1 MKPFFKKISVIL
13 IISVL
18 LTGIVSFI
26 SLKALH
32 KSSFYK
38 PSFLVNKVKQ
48 KQFDYIVLGA
58 STGLTTLNTATI
70 DSISGTNG
78 VNLSMDDTALSSQ
91 YLMLQHFLAEGKT
104 TKFCVLAP
112 SAPSFNIEKQKLS
125 DNDYRFLPFIDRDY
139 VSKYYQEFSD
149 DQAHILSASRWFPTV
164 GMSYY
169 NAELFYPGLLS
180 LVKPDKRNRFD
191 TKGNYTYPNRN
202 RLSEQITSFKNVKI
216 EFKNSYVNKIKALC
230 EANNIQ
236 LLIYFSP
243 MEGRKVITNT
253 TEYSIINHSDLL
265 TNTMYFYD
273 TIHVNTKGRKEA
285 SERFADEL
293 YDLIH

>member
-1 MKPFFKKISVIL
+1 MKTFFKKISVIIL
-13 IISVL
+13 VSAV
-18 LTGIVSFI
+18 LTGFVSFV
-26 SLKALH
+26 SLNALG

-38 PSFLVNKVKQ
+38 PSYVVNKITN

-70 DSISGTNG
+70 DSISETKGI
-78 VNLSMDDTALSSQ
+78 NLSMDDTALSSQ

-112 SAPSFNIEKQKLS
+112 SATSFNIEKQQLS
-125 DNDYRFLPFIDRDY
+125 DNDYRFLPFVNRDY
-139 VSKYYQEFSD
+139 VSQYYKSFSGK
-149 DQAHILSASRWFPTV
+149 QSHILSASKWLPTV

-180 LVKPDKRNRFD
+180 LLQPNKRNRFD
-191 TKGNYTYPNRN
+191 ANGNYTYPNRN
-202 RLSEQITSFKNVKI
+202 RLSKEITSFKKLNVA
-216 EFKNSYVNKIKALC
+216 FKNNYVLKIKALC

-243 MEGRKVITNT
+243 MEDRRVITNT
-253 TEYSIINHSDLL
+253 TEFRMINHSDLL

-285 SERFADEL
+285 SKNFAYEL
-293 YDLIH
+293 IDLMH